1 MTFSARSL
9 PDTPLVSASA
19 PLPPSVDPVRLLA
32 AYPRAARIYLSEPA
46 RQLTI
51 AAVGVAV
58 ALEAA
63 GPRRLST
70 LDALRR
76 ATPLPPDALWL
87 GGWAFSDAAPGG
99 AWRGFPSALL
109 HAPRLAAI
117 RTGSEGRLV
126 ALAARPASATAMLAE
141 GRAALEACPPHAS
154 PRPRAW
160 SLRAASPPDTWERRV
175 ARTLEDIAAGRLAK
189 LVLARAVHLAADAPF
204 DPLRTLERLEAAPA
218 EATIFAIGRGDLTF
232 LGATPERLVRVQGD
246 RLETVALA
254 GTTRRTG
261 LPALDARL
269 GDTLRASAKERAEH
283 AFVVDDV
290 RRRLAPLT
298 THIEAPL
305 APELVG
311 VGDLQHLRTPFVA
324 TLRAG
329 RTLLEAAAAL
339 HPTPAVCG
347 LPQPAALTVL
357 RRRERLARGWY
368 TGGIGWLDA
377 RGDGEFVVPLRCA
390 LVRGR
395 SATLFAGAGIVA
407 GSDPARELE
416 ETRLKL
422 RPLLAALLEW

>member
-1 MTFSARSL
+1 
-9 PDTPLVSASA
+9 
-19 PLPPSVDPVRLLA
+19 
-32 AYPRAARIYLSEPA
+32 
-46 RQLTI
+46 
-51 AAVGVAV
+51 
-58 ALEAA
+58 
-63 GPRRLST
+63 
-70 LDALRR
+70 
-76 ATPLPPDALWL
+76 
-87 GGWAFSDAAPGG
+87 
-99 AWRGFPSALL
+99 
-109 HAPRLAAI
+109 
-117 RTGSEGRLV
+117 
-126 ALAARPASATAMLAE
+126 
-141 GRAALEACPPHAS
+141 
-154 PRPRAW
+154 
-160 SLRAASPPDTWERRV
+160 V